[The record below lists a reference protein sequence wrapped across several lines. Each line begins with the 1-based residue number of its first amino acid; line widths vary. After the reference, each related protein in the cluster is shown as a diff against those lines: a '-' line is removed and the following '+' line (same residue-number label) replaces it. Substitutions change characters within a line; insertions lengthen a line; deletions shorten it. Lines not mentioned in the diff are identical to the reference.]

1 MRQGGKVNCPSTK
14 FLRGF
19 KAGLAELRGVVEVW
33 FRNYFRYPAW
43 IIADVVTTPA
53 WLILFIVPI
62 LMFLPREQWQD
73 PGVLNTMFWAM
84 VLWDVVSSGIWSFGM
99 AIRREQQTG
108 TLEAL
113 FVTNASRAILFSG
126 GLCVRTVTMF
136 MGILYMF
143 AFFTAIFKVEL
154 MLFNPLG
161 VLASLVTGLVAALG
175 FGLIYGSLVLR
186 FKNIGPLNNVVQF
199 ILLGICGVFVPVTSL
214 PSPLRLI
221 SYTLPFTYVADLVR
235 HYALGA
241 ESLLPLMLEWATL
254 LTQTAAMLILGLSML
269 KQVEHQ
275 MKYTGGLGS
284 Y

>member
-1 MRQGGKVNCPSTK
+1 MRQGGKASYPSTK

-73 PGVLNTMFWAM
+73 PRVLNTMFWAM
-84 VLWDVVSSGIWSFGM
+84 ALWDVVSSGIWSFGM

-113 FVTNASRAILFSG
+113 FATNASRAILFSG

-136 MGILYMF
+136 MGILYMY
-143 AFFTAIFKVEL
+143 AFFTAIFRVEL

-161 VLASLVTGLVAALG
+161 VLVSLVTGLVAALG

-186 FKNIGPLNNVVQF
+186 FKNVGPLNNVIQF
-199 ILLGICGVFVPVTSL
+199 ILLGVCGVFIPVTSL
-214 PSPLRLI
+214 PSSLRLI
-221 SYTLPFTYVADLVR
+221 SYTMPFTYVADLVR
-235 HYALGA
+235 HYALRT
-241 ESLLPLMLEWATL
+241 EPLLPLALEWAL
-254 LTQTAAMLILGLSML
+254 LLAQTVTMLALGLFML
-269 KQVEHQ
+269 KRVEHR
-275 MKYTGGLGS
+275 MKHTGGLGT

>member
-1 MRQGGKVNCPSTK
+1 MQEGKASYLSTK

-19 KAGLAELRGVVEVW
+19 KAGFAELKGVVEVW

-53 WLILFIVPI
+53 WLVLFIVPI

-73 PGVLNTMFWAM
+73 PMVLNTMFWAM
-84 VLWDVVSSGIWSFGM
+84 ILWDVVSSGIWSFGM
-99 AIRREQQTG
+99 SIRREQQTG

-113 FVTNASRAILFSG
+113 FTTNASRAILFSG
-126 GLCVRTVTMF
+126 GLCVRTMTMF
-136 MGILYMF
+136 MGIFYMYV
-143 AFFTAIFKVEL
+143 FFIAIFRVEL
-154 MLFNPLG
+154 MLFNPIG

-186 FKNIGPLNNVVQF
+186 FKNVGPLNNVIQF

-214 PSPLRLI
+214 PGPLRLI

-235 HYALGA
+235 HHALKT
-241 ESLLPLMLEWATL
+241 EPLLPLVLEWAL
-254 LTQTAAMLILGLSML
+254 LFTQTAIMLTLGLSML
-269 KQVEHQ
+269 KQVEHR
-275 MKYTGGLGS
+275 MKRTGGLGT